1 MKTYLPMLAKT
12 AKTAFSSENWIF
24 EIKWDGIR
32 AISYVN
38 KEFSIRS
45 RNKKELKSLFPELH
59 ELTGLT
65 SNVVLDGEIIVMSN
79 GKVDFETLLK
89 RIQATNYKE
98 IAFLQLK
105 HPALYVL
112 FDILEK
118 NGESLISKPLM
129 ERKKILQE
137 TVKEGKNVILSD
149 FVKEKGEVYYQASID
164 KGLEG
169 VMAKKKDSV
178 YFPGKRSANWLKI
191 KRTKEC
197 DCVIFGYTKGK
208 GNREQTFGALILG
221 LFDNE
226 TAVFVGKV
234 GSGLNQNTLTKLTQ
248 KFQKLKTEQRML
260 QSVDIPDKIC
270 WIKPVLVCEIRYQIV
285 TSDGKLRMPIF
296 LGLREDKNPQDCKL
310 QQIKPVTLN
319 EYLKKRD
326 FKITPE
332 PSGSTK
338 DKTSKQ
344 IFVVQEHDASHL
356 HYDLRLEKEGVL
368 KSWAV
373 PKGIPQKPGTKK
385 LAIQTEDHPLNYAK
399 FQGTIPKGQY
409 GAGTVKIWDK
419 GSLSVKKWEQ
429 NKIEFL
435 LHGEKLEGNYVLVRF
450 KKGGEK
456 NWLLIKVGEKR

>member
-1 MKTYLPMLAKT
+1 MLAKT
-12 AKTAFSSENWIF
+12 AQAAFSSTEWIF
-24 EIKWDGIR
+24 EVKWDGIR

-38 KEFSIRS
+38 EEFSIRS
-45 RNKKELKSLFPELH
+45 RNNKELKTLFPELY

-65 SNVVLDGEIIVMSN
+65 SNAVLDGEIIVMSD

-89 RIQATNYKE
+89 RIQATNSKE
-98 IAFLQLK
+98 IAILQLK

-118 NGESLISKPLM
+118 DGESQISKPLM

-137 TVKEGKNVILSD
+137 TVQEGKNVILSD
-149 FVKEKGEVYYQASID
+149 FVKDRGEAYYQASID

-169 VMAKKKDSV
+169 VMAKKRDSV
-178 YFPGKRSANWLKI
+178 YLPGKRSVNWLKI
-191 KRTKEC
+191 KKIKDC

-226 TAVFVGKV
+226 QAVFVGKV
-234 GSGLNQNTLTKLTQ
+234 GTGLNQNMLTKLTQ
-248 KFQKLKTEQRML
+248 EFQNLKTEQKTL
-260 QSVDIPDKIC
+260 QSIDIPDKIN
-270 WIKPVLVCEIRYQIV
+270 WIKPVLVCKIQYQTV
-285 TSDGKLRMPIF
+285 TSDGKLRMPRF
-296 LGLREDKNPQDCKL
+296 LGLRKDKNPQDCTM
-310 QQIKPVTLN
+310 QQIKPATLN

-326 FKITPE
+326 FEITPE

-338 DKTSKQ
+338 EKMSKQ
-344 IFVVQEHDASHL
+344 SFVVQEHYASHL

-373 PKGIPQKPGTKK
+373 PKGIPEKQGTKK
-385 LAIQTEDHPLNYAK
+385 LAIQTEDHPLEYAK

-419 GSLSVKKWEQ
+419 GSLTVKKWES
-429 NKIEFL
+429 NKIEFI

-456 NWLLIKVGEKR
+456 NWLLIKVGETK